1 MWKFSLNCQ
10 AASLWVF
17 NLYDTCNMTD
27 IMSYSFTRILLC
39 RRQDRRNP
47 KQKEPHQERKG
58 RGGNPYFSSPPKVK
72 VLVAQSC
79 PTLCDST
86 DCSPLGSS
94 VHGTLEARIPE
105 WVAMSS
111 RWSSRPRDRSHS
123 PAFLYCLSHQEISIH
138 DAPSK
143 DRIERS
149 QGREKE
155 ESLTAWHTLSCREA
169 ERNAFGDIH
178 VLDPISLTLGILFH
192 PSKPQFPYPWNGD
205 DKVPTSQSCSEFPVR

>member
-1 MWKFSLNCQ
+1 MGYTVHGILQARILEGVAFPFSRGSSQPRDQTQVSHIAGRSLSAELQTPVIMWKFSLNCQ

-27 IMSYSFTRILLC
+27 VMSYSFTRILLC

-111 RWSSRPRDRSHS
+111 R
-123 PAFLYCLSHQEISIH
+123 
-138 DAPSK
+138 
-143 DRIERS
+143 
-149 QGREKE
+149 
-155 ESLTAWHTLSCREA
+155 
-169 ERNAFGDIH
+169 
-178 VLDPISLTLGILFH
+178 
-192 PSKPQFPYPWNGD
+192 
-205 DKVPTSQSCSEFPVR
+205 